1 MLKNYIVNLLSF
13 DFASCNI
20 LDVFHCL
27 DNSMLT
33 EVYFFIL
40 SFLLFGQ
47 VYSVIFIIEIIDTQ
61 NTLVPNFFFNTM
73 NFSMRQLYCL
83 LFSMALLFALSE
95 GRDHRLD
102 HILRLRR
109 RNLKE
114 KFQPS
119 KSYSPLNSALF
130 RSKIQ
135 YLFVVNSN
143 YYIIKN
149 YFCIYKIIFQHL
161 STDRGSSNDLERA
174 LQDVSDLTAILQKYG
189 KRNAPRFY

>member
-1 MLKNYIVNLLSF
+1 MKLIPKHYILNLLSF

-20 LDVFHCL
+20 LDVFCL
-27 DNSMLT
+27 DNIMLT

-47 VYSVIFIIEIIDTQ
+47 FYSAIFIIEIIDTQ

-119 KSYSPLNSALF
+119 KSYNPLNSALF

-135 YLFVVNSN
+135 YLFTVNSK
-143 YYIIKN
+143 YFMKN
-149 YFCIYKIIFQHL
+149 HLCSYKII
-161 STDRGSSNDLERA
+161 SSSFFFRSW
-174 LQDVSDLTAILQKYG
+174 QFK
-189 KRNAPRFY
+189 

>member
-1 MLKNYIVNLLSF
+1 MKLIPKHEIVNLLSF
-13 DFASCNI
+13 EFASYNI

-27 DNSMLT
+27 DNLMLT

-47 VYSVIFIIEIIDTQ
+47 FYTVIIEIIDTQ

-73 NFSMRQLYCL
+73 NFLMRQLYCL

-130 RSKIQ
+130 RSKTQ
-135 YLFVVNSN
+135 NDRLLSFLALFILINF
-143 YYIIKN
+143 KN
-149 YFCIYKIIFQHL
+149 YIPYLSKQKKI
-161 STDRGSSNDLERA
+161 
-174 LQDVSDLTAILQKYG
+174 
-189 KRNAPRFY
+189 